1 MSYFIFQKNSQ
12 DIQGTLYR
20 IAENNSDLNLLNID
34 KKDYLIIEDS
44 LDNFNAVKY
53 GYKFAEKYDNDNK
66 IVFIE
71 HNEIY
76 NNKESLLSYLYN
88 VKYSIKNFLDNN
100 KNHLQFNSW
109 YNYYLQLDYLNT
121 SSIIYPLN
129 KSLEQYFNDLGQP
142 SYNILQLP

>member
-109 YNYYLQLDYLNT
+109 NNYYLQLDNLNT